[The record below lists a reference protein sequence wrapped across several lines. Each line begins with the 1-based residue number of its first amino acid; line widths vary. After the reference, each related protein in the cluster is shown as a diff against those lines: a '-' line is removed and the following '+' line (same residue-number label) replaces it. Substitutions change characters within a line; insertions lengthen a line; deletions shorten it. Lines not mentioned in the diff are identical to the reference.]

1 MRLSTSHA
9 PGAPGPRGW
18 VLAAILGAYP
28 LAWLLLQELSTPMA
42 FWPVALRFL
51 LLWWLPL
58 RHWPWV
64 AAVDIGAGMVARQ
77 VLEDEPLFG
86 RGQLLIASAPV
97 LLYMAMIGAVRVFRG
112 EHGDGEPDRP
122 QRMALLLLACTASA
136 FAVAPFLVV
145 YLATNRDMVVD
156 GLGSVLRFGFG
167 DLFGLMT
174 VVPLAVALR
183 ADGFALWRS
192 RRWLFEGALGLAIA
206 VGIATLARHHPPI
219 SEHLL
224 LLGFLPVVI
233 LAFRHGWVGAAWSVG
248 TLGLLLALGVA
259 GHDNLLRLQVMT
271 AVIGGSALLLGA
283 ASSALRVQREM
294 VEAQHASLRL
304 ALLEQRELAG
314 RIVALEDEGL
324 RHVADSLHAEV
335 APPLQELRTL
345 LAMAW
350 RSGGGEI
357 DTRILE
363 TLRGHTWQV
372 QDGIE
377 RALRR
382 LQPPSLARG
391 DLRALLAD
399 GALWEWAQEQGAR
412 WSAELEGPVQ
422 AMPER
427 WKVLLYRMAQAGLEQ
442 GLARGGSAFSLHIAV
457 RAEAGAMD
465 IDWTLDVGQPAGR
478 DPDRRVLNAVHDR
491 ALAAGGRYRCEPTAT
506 GNRHHV
512 RFTGVLTAPG

>member
-1 MRLSTSHA
+1 MASGTST
-9 PGAPGPRGW
+9 APGPKGW
-18 VLAAILGAYP
+18 ALAALLGAYP
-28 LAWLLLQELSTPMA
+28 VAWLLLQELSTPMA

-77 VLEDEPLFG
+77 VFEDEPLFG
-86 RGQLLIASAPV
+86 PGQLLIAAAPV
-97 LLYMAMIGAVRVFRG
+97 LLYIAVIGAIRAFRG
-112 EHGDGEPDRP
+112 ARGDGEPDRP
-122 QRMALLLLACTASA
+122 RRMALLLLACTASA

-145 YLATNRDMVVD
+145 YLATFRGMAVD
-156 GLGSVLRFGFG
+156 GLGAVLRFGFG
-167 DLFGLMT
+167 DLFGLMA
-174 VVPLAVALR
+174 VVPLAIAIR
-183 ADGFALWRS
+183 TDGFALWRS
-192 RRWLFEGALGLAIA
+192 RRWLFEGALGLAVS
-206 VGIATLARHHPPI
+206 VGMTTLARHHPGI
-219 SEHLL
+219 DEHLL
-224 LLGFLPVVI
+224 LLGFLPMVI

-283 ASSALRVQREM
+283 AASELRAQREM

-304 ALLEQRELAG
+304 AMLEHRELAG

-324 RHVADSLHAEV
+324 RHVADSLHEQV
-335 APPLQELRTL
+335 SPPLQELRTL

-350 RSGGGEI
+350 RSGGGER
-357 DTRILE
+357 DARMLE

-382 LQPPSLARG
+382 LQPPALARG
-391 DLRALLAD
+391 DLRAVLAD
-399 GALWEWAQEQGAR
+399 GALWEWAQEQGAT
-412 WSAELEGPVQ
+412 WSAELYGPVQ

-442 GLARGGSAFSLHIAV
+442 GLARGGSDFSLRIAV
-457 RAEAGAMD
+457 HADAGAMD
-465 IDWTLDVGQPAGR
+465 IDWTLEVAQPAGR

-491 ALAAGGRYRCEPTAT
+491 ALAAGGHYRCEPTP
-506 GNRHHV
+506 GGSRHRV
-512 RFTGVLTAPG
+512 RFDGVLTAPG